1 MLFCPSYS
9 WNHFCST
16 LRNLCWIFFNAWD
29 RGSTTPASNS
39 STSINLTEVKKL
51 RQALMQIINSSRSS
65 PSLIW
70 KPSKKRQDPRKSH
83 ADHSAQATAT
93 LKKPLQQPQVANK
106 NTAEA
111 ANKKMS
117 QSEPRGLPEA
127 NQASNINSKGTR
139 KRRKRCGGKQE
150 NVHRKQVQRG
160 KARAKLLYQT
170 RLSNQSS
177 DNSDYGDMMRKKP
190 NNKSFRIQFQ
200 NRTDGDRN
208 INFRISTKYVITRDK
223 AKQTLC

>member
-1 MLFCPSYS
+1 
-9 WNHFCST
+9 
-16 LRNLCWIFFNAWD
+16 
-29 RGSTTPASNS
+29 
-39 STSINLTEVKKL
+39 
-51 RQALMQIINSSRSS
+51 
-65 PSLIW
+65 
-70 KPSKKRQDPRKSH
+70 
-83 ADHSAQATAT
+83 
-93 LKKPLQQPQVANK
+93 
-106 NTAEA
+106 
-111 ANKKMS
+111 MS

-139 KRRKRCGGKQE
+139 KRRKRRGGKQG

-200 NRTDGDRN
+200 NRNGWRPKHKFSDIDEVCYYARQSQADSLLIAEHCLSWEKGKVSKVVN
-208 INFRISTKYVITRDK
+208 QII
-223 AKQTLC
+223 